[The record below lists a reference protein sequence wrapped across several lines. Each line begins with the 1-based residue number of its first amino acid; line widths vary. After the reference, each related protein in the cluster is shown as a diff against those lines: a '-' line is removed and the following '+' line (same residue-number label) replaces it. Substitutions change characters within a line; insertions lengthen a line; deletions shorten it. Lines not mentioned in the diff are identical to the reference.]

1 MLKQDESHREWM
13 FKCFMVAGLV
23 AWEIKC
29 ADDKTAHLIALYDGL
44 RSSHSFGSMIWSFL
58 LGCHYELGVGMNAVY
73 KPRWKKQ
80 AQQQVYAVFSSWEME
95 YGASRYDS
103 RWASGTFKAW
113 IFERLLISL
122 QTSSRSHYRAAPRS
136 AEELAVGEKAWLPV
150 AVAALNNRPQ
160 WTGLS
165 VDYNAGLVLYVFFN
179 CVLIWETVLFD
190 GYGVAKRGFK
200 V

>member
-1 MLKQDESHREWM
+1 MHSERCGNKELKDESKKHLRKKNFWRKKMLKQDESHREWM

-73 KPRWKKQ
+73 KPRWKKP
-80 AQQQVYAVFSSWEME
+80 AKQQVYAVFSSWEME

-113 IFERLLISL
+113 IFGRLLISL

-136 AEELAVGEKAWLPV
+136 AEELAVGKKPDCLWP
-150 AVAALNNRPQ
+150 
-160 WTGLS
+160 
-165 VDYNAGLVLYVFFN
+165 
-179 CVLIWETVLFD
+179 
-190 GYGVAKRGFK
+190 
-200 V
+200 